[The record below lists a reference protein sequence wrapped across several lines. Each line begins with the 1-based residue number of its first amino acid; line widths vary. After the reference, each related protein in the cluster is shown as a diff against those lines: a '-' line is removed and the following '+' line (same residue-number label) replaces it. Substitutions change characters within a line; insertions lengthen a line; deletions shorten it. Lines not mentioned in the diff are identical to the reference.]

1 MKIAIAIAAITAL
14 SGCATYDPHWI
25 SKNVQMGNPN
35 NFHTTT
41 ISTPQGLYTVRSTTQ
56 GNSSTVQVYRVN
68 RR

>member
-1 MKIAIAIAAITAL
+1 MKTTIAIIILASLT
-14 SGCATYDPHWI
+14 GCATYDPDWI

-41 ISTPQGLYTVRSTTQ
+41 ISTPQGLYTVRSTTR